1 MTRSILSSATP
12 PRRATTSVAFAMMTC
27 ASVPAGAEEAEPSR
41 QAPHLNPIVVQGD
54 RDAGSRVDSSGS
66 AKYAIP
72 LLDVPQTITVVP
84 RTVLDE
90 QQATSLREA
99 LANVAGITFNAGEG
113 GGGSG
118 DLFNIR
124 GFGANANLQLD
135 GLRDSAQNNRSDLFN
150 LEAVEVIKGPNSVFG
165 GAGTTGGSV
174 NLISKTPKAG
184 AFVEAGTVLGTSGY
198 RRVTLDANRPLPGSD
213 GKAVFRLNAMAHV
226 NDVPGRDD
234 IRKRRWGVAPSV
246 AFGLGTPTRVT
257 LGYFHQYDNNL
268 PDYGLPARDGQVLGG
283 VARDSYFGWRNLD
296 RERIESDT
304 FTVKAEHDV
313 SPGLK
318 LQNLSR
324 YAHLHRDTV
333 ISASHVNL
341 DGLPPGRYKPAGP
354 QGYGRD
360 SSTSM
365 WANQTNVTS
374 EFGTFGVGHTLVA
387 GFELSRE
394 TYGRTTYSYGLARY
408 FPADGYALSAP
419 PGYWAGPAQ
428 RQDSGR
434 NDTALDV
441 KALYAFDTIS
451 FGEHWDLDVG
461 LRHDWIDGWSRSTPA
476 GKPTERADSTDR
488 HFSTRAGLVFKP
500 TANDRV
506 YVAYG
511 TSFNPS
517 AEFLVTTG
525 SGVSAET
532 GGLAPEKNE
541 SVELGAKWEGLAGL
555 ALNAALFQTQKN
567 NARERMADGS
577 YQMAGK
583 QRVRGFELG
592 AAGKVTP
599 GWDVFANYTYL
610 ASVTLRSPSSPRR
623 DGQALGNTPRH
634 AFNLW
639 TTYRLPAGW
648 TIGYGSHF
656 VGRRNVTSEGNGT
669 LGAYWVHNLM
679 ASYEVSRR
687 LRFQL
692 NVDNLFDRAYVER
705 VRQQAGSA
713 SRSSAVELGDGRS
726 AMLSAVYRF

>member
-1 MTRSILSSATP
+1 MIRCIQSSAVP
-12 PRRATTSVAFAMMTC
+12 PRRATASVAFAMMAC
-27 ASVPAGAEEAEPSR
+27 AAPPAGADEADPR
-41 QAPHLNPIVVQGD
+41 QAPHLSPIFVQDD
-54 RDAGSRVDSSGS
+54 RDGGSRVDRSGS
-66 AKYAIP
+66 AKYATP

-84 RTVLDE
+84 RVVLDE
-90 QQATSLREA
+90 QQVTSLREA
-99 LANVAGITFNAGEG
+99 LSNVAGITFNAGEG

-135 GLRDSAQNNRSDLFN
+135 GLRDSAQNTRSDLFN
-150 LEAVEVIKGPNSVFG
+150 IEAVEVIKGPNSVFG

-174 NLISKTPKAG
+174 NLIGKAPKAG

-198 RRVTLDANRPLPGSD
+198 RRVTLDANRPLPGAD
-213 GKAVFRLNAMAHV
+213 GKAAFRLNTMAHV

-234 IRKRRWGVAPSV
+234 IRKRRWGVAPSL

-268 PDYGLPARDGQVLGG
+268 PDYGLPARDGQVLAG
-283 VARDSYFGWRNLD
+283 VSRRGYFGWRNLD
-296 RERIESDT
+296 RERIESDAV
-304 FTVKAEHDV
+304 TVKAEHDF
-313 SPGLK
+313 SPNLK

-324 YAHLHRDTV
+324 YAHLNRDTV
-333 ISASHVNL
+333 ISASHANL
-341 DGLPPGRYKPAGP
+341 QGLPPGRYKPAGP

-360 SSTSM
+360 SSTAM
-365 WANQTNVTS
+365 WANQTNVTGA
-374 EFGTFGVGHTLVA
+374 FDTAGLGHTLVA
-387 GFELSRE
+387 GFEISRE
-394 TYGRTTYSYGLARY
+394 TYGRTTYSYGLNRFY
-408 FPADGYALSAP
+408 PADGFSLAAP
-419 PGYWAGPAQ
+419 PGDWRGPAQ

-434 NDTALDV
+434 NDTALVV
-441 KALYAFDTIS
+441 KALYAFDTIAL
-451 FGEHWDLDVG
+451 GRYWDVDVG
-461 LRHDWIDGWSRSTPA
+461 LRHDWIDGWSESTPA
-476 GKPTERADSTDR
+476 GKPTERADSSDR

-500 TANDRV
+500 TDNGRV

-525 SGVSAET
+525 SGVSAAT

-541 SVELGAKWEGLAGL
+541 SVELGGKWEGLAGF
-555 ALNAALFQTQKN
+555 ALNGALFQTDKK

-577 YQMAGK
+577 YVLAGK
-583 QRVRGFELG
+583 QRVRGIELG

-599 GWDVFANYTYL
+599 RWDLFANYTYL
-610 ASVTLRSPSSPRR
+610 ASVTRSSPSSPRR

-634 AFNLW
+634 AFNVW

-648 TIGYGSHF
+648 TLGYGSHF
-656 VGRRNVTSEGNGT
+656 VGRRNVTSEGGAT

-679 ASYEVSRR
+679 ASYDVNRR

-705 VRQQAGSA
+705 VRQVLGSE
-713 SRSSAVELGDGRS
+713 SRSSAVEFGDGRS
-726 AMLSAVYRF
+726 AMLSAVYKF